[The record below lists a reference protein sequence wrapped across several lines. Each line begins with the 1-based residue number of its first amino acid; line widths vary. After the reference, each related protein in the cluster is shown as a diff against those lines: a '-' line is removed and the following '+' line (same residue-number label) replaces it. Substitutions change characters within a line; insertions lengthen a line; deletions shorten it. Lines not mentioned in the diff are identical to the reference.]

1 MKEITIYQT
10 EDGCRFD
17 KKEDAIKYEEL
28 CDKCKNIESNLVNI
42 GRELQYN
49 EYIQQDVTMVKNSIY
64 CFMDVVADAI
74 PEYAAWAIQV
84 KNGGRHIS
92 HIERVLSDYNI
103 KCLDNLC
110 YRFKCISL
118 ENGKEFQ
125 QPYFVKHQDEAP
137 IEVK

>member
-1 MKEITIYQT
+1 MRAITIYQT

-49 EYIQQDVTMVKNSIY
+49 EYIQQDVTIVKKSMDY
-64 CFMDVVADAI
+64 FMDVVADAI
-74 PEYAAWAIQV
+74 PEYAAWTIQV

-92 HIERVLSDYNI
+92 HIERVISDYNI
-103 KCLDNLC
+103 KCLNNL
-110 YRFKCISL
+110 YFRFKCISL

>member
-28 CDKCKNIESNLVNI
+28 CDKCKNIESNLVSI

-49 EYIQQDVTMVKNSIY
+49 EYIQQDVTVVKNALY
-64 CFMDVVADAI
+64 CFMGVVADAI

-84 KNGGRHIS
+84 KNRGRHIS
-92 HIERVLSDYNI
+92 HIGRVLIDYNI
-103 KCLDNLC
+103 KCLNNL
-110 YRFKCISL
+110 YFRFICISL

-125 QPYFVKHQDEAP
+125 QPYFVNHQEEAT
-137 IEVK
+137 IKVN